1 MYQVANMRLTS
12 FLYSLVHLPS
22 SPSPKIASHS
32 LIHSILTQKSWGITI
47 FQSPN
52 PLLPG
57 WTSSLEA
64 SSHLFDHKVSG
75 DTLVPIVSEEKD
87 VSNDTSIVMVGV
99 IVMVVMVVVGT
110 VEGLEGALVVGR
122 VVLLPWV
129 TYKFNLHLY
138 HRFKIETY
146 WEQYQTSPLKRN
158 KKGTF

>member
-1 MYQVANMRLTS
+1 MTTM
-12 FLYSLVHLPS
+12 
-22 SPSPKIASHS
+22 
-32 LIHSILTQKSWGITI
+32 
-47 FQSPN
+47 
-52 PLLPG
+52 
-57 WTSSLEA
+57 
-64 SSHLFDHKVSG
+64 
-75 DTLVPIVSEEKD
+75 
-87 VSNDTSIVMVGV
+87 IVMVGV
-99 IVMVVMVVVGT
+99 IVMVVMVVVVT

>member
-75 DTLVPIVSEEKD
+75 DTLVPIVSEERD
-87 VSNDTSIVMVGV
+87 VSTDTSARNTMKTMIAMV
-99 IVMVVMVVVGT
+99 T
-110 VEGLEGALVVGR
+110 VEGLKGALVVGR

-146 WEQYQTSPLKRN
+146 CLI
-158 KKGTF
+158 